1 MKTLPIAGILAGL
14 LAALTLLPALAQ
26 QQPYTVTITAP
37 PTAQPG
43 TPAAVT
49 IRIEGQVA
57 LLPSFTYDV
66 EEATLLGVLAPTP
79 VAANVAEGTVFLR
92 RDTPGSGA
100 LTVSFAGQVLAR
112 ATVQFGT
119 ATGTIRVET
128 LLAAGPNAAARTW
141 RYQAIDATGAV
152 AAELQTF
159 TSGDAPL
166 GTASTTLPA
175 GVYAIRQILGSDTAL
190 ACSTGIFY
198 AVSQP
203 AGAVTT
209 VSIAPGGQATVRY
222 TITPCPD
229 LPRDPEVLIP
239 VDTIVPGPQGG
250 IVGEPA
256 IAPSEPPFNQVAG
269 ARQPGPGLLPP
280 AAGNSAPP
288 PATQPISPLLAAGS
302 LLLLSGSGMLLLS
315 RRRPRPLP

>member
-1 MKTLPIAGILAGL
+1 MKTLPIAGLLAGL
-14 LAALTLLPALAQ
+14 LAALTFLPALAQ
-26 QQPYTVTITAP
+26 QQPYTVTVTAP

-43 TPAAVT
+43 SPAAIT

-57 LLPSFTYDV
+57 ILPSFTYDV
-66 EEATLLGVLAPTP
+66 EGATLLGVLAPTP
-79 VAANVAEGTVFLR
+79 VAANVAEGTVFVR

-100 LTVSFAGQVLAR
+100 LIVSFAGQVLAR

-128 LLAAGPNAAARTW
+128 LLAAGPEAAARTW
-141 RYQAIDATGAV
+141 RYQALDPAGTV
-152 AAELQTF
+152 VAELQIS

-166 GTASTTLPA
+166 GAASATLPA

-190 ACSTGIFY
+190 ACATGIFY

-203 AGAVTT
+203 VGAVST

-222 TITPCPD
+222 TIAPCPD
-229 LPRDPEVLIP
+229 LPRDPEILIP
-239 VDTIVPGPQGG
+239 VDTIAPGPEGG

-280 AAGNSAPP
+280 AAGNSAPQP
-288 PATQPISPLLAAGS
+288 VTQPLPALLAAAS

-315 RRRPRPLP
+315 RRRSRPLP